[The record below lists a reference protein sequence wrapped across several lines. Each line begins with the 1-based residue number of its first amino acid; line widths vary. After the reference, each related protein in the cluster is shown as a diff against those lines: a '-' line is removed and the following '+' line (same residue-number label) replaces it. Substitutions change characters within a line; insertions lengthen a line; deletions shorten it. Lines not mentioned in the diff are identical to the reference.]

1 MSRSLMGTGKLFTID
16 EDTIHINSG
25 KGNFSLRSIGEKD
38 QSYNCPLSF
47 TVYRFLLHLLPF
59 LLPFILTPNGD
70 AEHLRQHRPF
80 FFSVGNGQ
88 KKKKI
93 SFGIFRVSFGYLWR
107 YGFLDFALPGSF
119 TRWWHGQMKHS
130 VKLGKTR

>member
-47 TVYRFLLHLLPF
+47 TVYRFLLHRFPSARNSTFNKLATRCELVNLLF
-59 LLPFILTPNGD
+59 LAKMFPSPPD
-70 AEHLRQHRPF
+70 
-80 FFSVGNGQ
+80 
-88 KKKKI
+88 I
-93 SFGIFRVSFGYLWR
+93 SQPL
-107 YGFLDFALPGSF
+107 
-119 TRWWHGQMKHS
+119 
-130 VKLGKTR
+130 